1 MHRGTRCLQKVEVC
15 QPVECWVCQ
24 KERLQ
29 QCLGVVGGYVVG
41 VQLCFLEVAASN
53 NASFQSA
60 LKLLFVGY
68 KFAAEIWFVTFED
81 NRTTKDTE
89 VGNAGLALEAV
100 LIGCCWIAI
109 LFKTFLGRAD
119 IDDVDSMGMGMM
131 KEYAAKSCV
140 IEENVGA
147 VVDFTPFGF
156 AYTVH
161 FLMFRSGRVNFIP
174 RDVHLEMNLVE
185 VKAAPVSV
193 RMKRTDWLRPRSS
206 VSVSHCVRA
215 MMMEVVLS
223 VLRPIKPVSLPGA
236 VTMNR

>member
-100 LIGCCWIAI
+100 LIGHCGIAI
-109 LFKTFLGRAD
+109 LVHYVLGRAPD
-119 IDDVDSMGMGMM
+119 INDVDSIGMGIMM
-131 KEYAAKSCV
+131 KKALSLALLRK
-140 IEENVGA
+140 ILA
-147 VVDFTPFGF
+147 VLWTSRHLTSHIPFI
-156 AYTVH
+156 
-161 FLMFRSGRVNFIP
+161 S
-174 RDVHLEMNLVE
+174 
-185 VKAAPVSV
+185 
-193 RMKRTDWLRPRSS
+193 
-206 VSVSHCVRA
+206 
-215 MMMEVVLS
+215 
-223 VLRPIKPVSLPGA
+223 
-236 VTMNR
+236 